1 MPSAPAAPQEPSASA
16 AAYAKPKPFVPAP
29 AAATTSPAAAPA
41 PTAPGAPATPAA
53 PSAQAPVGG
62 GSQFTFQVGEFAH
75 DQSANTLMAT
85 LKKRGYTVRTD
96 QAKRNNKT
104 FYKVFASKEGSRA
117 ALEGELLTLGVSEP
131 RLVSEQ
137 PAASAPPAGQTAAP
151 AVSAPTPAAAPAPA
165 PAPAAKSRP
174 TPTIAPPVVEPAP
187 PLPDGYVPPPPKNK
201 S

>member
-1 MPSAPAAPQEPSASA
+1 M
-16 AAYAKPKPFVPAP
+16 
-29 AAATTSPAAAPA
+29 
-41 PTAPGAPATPAA
+41 
-53 PSAQAPVGG
+53 GG

-85 LKKRGYTVRTD
+85 LKKRGYTVRID
-96 QAKRNNKT
+96 QAKRNNKM

-137 PAASAPPAGQTAAP
+137 PVGSASPAGQ
-151 AVSAPTPAAAPAPA
+151 SAAPAPAPAPAPAAAA

-187 PLPDGYVPPPPKNK
+187 PLPDGYVPPPPKK
-201 S
+201 GE